1 MAAWAAQGLCCS
13 KCWVSA
19 SEADFHLITA
29 QPSLGQGAG
38 LLHICSLSD
47 GKDHKSVL
55 EKKEARPFRFCK
67 SKHVFSTEFVYA

>member
-19 SEADFHLITA
+19 SQADFHLITA

-55 EKKEARPFRFCK
+55 EKKGGEAFPFLQELAFFL
-67 SKHVFSTEFVYA
+67 H